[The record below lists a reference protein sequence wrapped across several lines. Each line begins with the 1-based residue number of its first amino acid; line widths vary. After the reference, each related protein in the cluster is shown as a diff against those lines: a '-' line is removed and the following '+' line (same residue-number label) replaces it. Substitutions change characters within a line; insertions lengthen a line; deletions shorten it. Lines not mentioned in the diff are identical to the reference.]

1 MFQLTRADGREL
13 NVPVVRALSIAVL
26 AAALALGAACTDES
40 NGNSESGFRRPP
52 EEDHD
57 RPLATQYTNNSNH
70 PEREAFISDARVQL
84 GYLEIR
90 IGEIETSVDDQGD
103 QVQPDAEIRLT
114 QLKGSVESVQTNLVL
129 VQTLDESDYGSVKS
143 DIQTKLHAAMTEAE
157 ALAGELSIGNE
168 SRATGAEA
176 GTHSP

>member
-1 MFQLTRADGREL
+1 MSQQSRADAREL

-40 NGNSESGFRRPP
+40 NTNSDSGFGRPP

-57 RPLATQYTNNSNH
+57 RPLATRYANNSGD
-70 PEREAFISDARVQL
+70 PERETFINNAKVQL
-84 GYLEIR
+84 GYLETR
-90 IGEIETSVDDQGD
+90 IDEIETTVDDQGD
-103 QVQPDAEIRLT
+103 QVPPDAEIRLT
-114 QLKGSVESVQTNLVL
+114 QIKGGVESVKTNLGL
-129 VQTLDESDYGSVKS
+129 VRTLEESDYRVVKS

-157 ALAGELSIGNE
+157 ALAWELSVNKE

-176 GTHSP
+176 ASPSP